1 MRIQRFA
8 ATTGSVVKTLNNVK
22 VLGNELKAL
31 DNTNGIIFDVKNY
44 SNDRIMFL
52 IVNTDTVNAQDVT
65 IKGGDGYAARDDLI
79 VSIPKS
85 DFALCSVE
93 TASYASNGKVT
104 IKGGPSVKACAGY
117 IG

>member
-1 MRIQRFA
+1 MKIQKFA
-8 ATTGSVVKTLNNVK
+8 TTTGSVVKTLNKIK
-22 VLGNELKAL
+22 VLGADLKSL
-31 DNTNGIIFDVKNY
+31 DNTNGIIFDVKNF

-65 IKGGDGYAARDDLI
+65 IKGGDGYAARDDLV

-93 TASYASNGKVT
+93 TAGYASNGKIT
-104 IKGGPSVKACAGY
+104 IKGAPAVKTCAGY